1 MSMHTI
7 IPRPRLFTAADGTF
21 AMTGSVRVRR
31 VSDAAD
37 AVALLTERLWAGA
50 RIRVDSTEPDSAEGD
65 DAGIRFETDAAL
77 APEAHR
83 VEVAPGSI
91 TITAS
96 DATGFRHGVVTLL
109 QLCGEGVW
117 RAASATARTVT
128 VPACRIEDEP
138 AFTWRGIMIDV
149 ARHFLPVRE
158 LLRIIDLLAMH
169 KLNRLH
175 LHLTDDQGWRIQ
187 IRAYPRLTAI
197 GAWRDRTQEG
207 ADDANAP
214 EVIRPHG
221 GFYTQ
226 ADITEIVE
234 YARGRGIVV
243 VPEIDLPGHSQ
254 AAIAAYPEL
263 GIRGADG
270 EAPQL
275 EVYPRWGVSAHP
287 LNTEQSTVDF
297 FTTVLDEVL
306 ELFDSVD
313 IGLGGD
319 EVPAWPW
326 EQDPRSQQ
334 LARER
339 GLGAPRELQFWFL
352 EQLRQHIEAKG
363 RRMMAWDE
371 VLEHDVT
378 SDVTVLG
385 WRGEAGIDQAISRGI
400 PVVACPDNRLYFDY
414 RQSDDL
420 REPIPVGVVVGLAEV
435 YAFRPVPAWASDEQ
449 AAFVRGAQA
458 NLWAE
463 HLDSGRNRD
472 YMLWPRAC
480 ALSEVL
486 WSGPGGDFDE
496 FSARLDT
503 HVKRL
508 EERGVEYR
516 RASGPLPWQERPG
529 VSGRVQ
535 DQAERQV
542 EIDAL
547 TAAIIR

>member
-1 MSMHTI
+1 MRAHTL
-7 IPRPRLFTAADGTF
+7 IPRPRLFAAADGAFT
-21 AMTGSVRVRR
+21 MTESVEVRR
-31 VSDAAD
+31 VPAAAD
-37 AVALLTERLWAGA
+37 AIALLTERLWAGA
-50 RIRVDSTEPDSAEGD
+50 RIRVDNSEGD
-65 DAGIRFETDAAL
+65 GAGIQFIEDAAL

-83 VEVAPGSI
+83 VEVTPLLI

-96 DATGFRHGVVTLL
+96 DATGFRHGVATLL
-109 QLCGEGVW
+109 QLCGEGIW
-117 RAASATARTVT
+117 RAASAVARTVT
-128 VPACRIEDEP
+128 VDACRIEDEP
-138 AFTWRGIMIDV
+138 AFTWRGVMIDV
-149 ARHFLPVRE
+149 ARHFLPVHD

-187 IRAYPRLTAI
+187 IRAFPLLTEV

-214 EVIRPHG
+214 EVFRPHG

-226 ADITEIVE
+226 DDIIEIVG
-234 YARGRGIVV
+234 YASSRGVVV

-254 AAIAAYPEL
+254 AAISAYPEL
-263 GIRGADG
+263 GIPGADG
-270 EAPQL
+270 AAPQV
-275 EVYPRWGVSAHP
+275 EVYPRWGVSDHP
-287 LNTEQSTVDF
+287 LNAEESTVDF
-297 FTTVLDEVL
+297 FKTVLDEVL
-306 ELFDSVD
+306 ELFPSVD

-326 EQDPRSQQ
+326 EADPRSQQ

-371 VLEHDVT
+371 LLEHEIT

-385 WRGEAGIDQAISRGI
+385 WRGDAGVGEALRRGI
-400 PVVACPDNRLYFDY
+400 PVIACPDNQLYFDY
-414 RQSDDL
+414 RQSDDP
-420 REPIPVGVVVGLAEV
+420 REPIPVGVVVGLAGV
-435 YAFRPVPAWASDEQ
+435 YAFRPVPHGASDEQ
-449 AAFVRGAQA
+449 AALVRGAQA

-480 ALSEVL
+480 ALAEVL

-496 FSARLDT
+496 FSVRLDT
-503 HVKRL
+503 HLVRL
-508 EERGVEYR
+508 DERGVEYR
-516 RASGPLPWQERPG
+516 RAAGPLPWQERPG

-535 DQAERQV
+535 NQAERQD

-547 TAAIIR
+547 TAVIVR